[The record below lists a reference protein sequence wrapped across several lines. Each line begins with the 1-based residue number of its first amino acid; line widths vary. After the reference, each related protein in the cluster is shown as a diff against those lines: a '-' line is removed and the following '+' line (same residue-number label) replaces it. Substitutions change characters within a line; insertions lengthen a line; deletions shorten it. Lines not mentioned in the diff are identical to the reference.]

1 MRCIISR
8 FDLIVLLLTL
18 CYACAGKT
26 QPSVNAR
33 MQEHGRTINGLREG
47 AWMKYQGDSIIEVRY
62 YYGDSLLFGLP
73 KADFITSRFCIDS
86 LSLCWTHP
94 KSWTL
99 EVDSNG
105 VVAWADWTTPT
116 ADSIARPVITCAVFS
131 FPKGSAT
138 EIGSAF
144 LAQSR
149 ESIAAS
155 VDSMVVLED
164 AVVPV
169 HNPSNYGHKFTCKF
183 YRDGVCYGL
192 TRVIGAVG
200 QTAITMTGSAPCDK
214 DVFVQKLATFAEI
227 ASALEHD
234 GTPVFDYNGVWKN

>member
-1 MRCIISR
+1 MNAAVGRA
-8 FDLIVLLLTL
+8 FWGLLVAL
-18 CYACAGKT
+18 CSACAGKT
-26 QPSVNAR
+26 QSSLDVNLR
-33 MQEHGRTINGLREG
+33 EHGRTIKGLKEG
-47 AWMKYQGDSIIEVRY
+47 AWLKYQGDSIVEASY
-62 YYGDSLLFGLP
+62 YYSDSLLFPLP

-86 LSLCWTHP
+86 LSLCWKYP

-105 VVAWADWTTPT
+105 VVAWSDRATITT
-116 ADSIARPVITCAVFS
+116 DSIARPVITCALFS

-144 LAQSR
+144 LVQSR

-155 VDSMVVLED
+155 VDSLVVLED
-164 AVVPV
+164 VEAPV
-169 HNPSNYGHKFTCKF
+169 QDPSDYGHKFTCKF
-183 YRDGVCYGL
+183 YKGGVCYGL

-200 QTAITMTGSAPCDK
+200 HTAITMTGSAPCDK

-234 GTPVFDYNGVWKN
+234 GKPVFDYNGVWKK